1 MTVKQVADMLHLSKN
16 TIKYRMTK
24 LPPEMIEKEDGII
37 YILEEGIKA
46 LQKGKKPSD
55 NQPKEEERA
64 PDRIDNHDEVV
75 NLLKAQIE
83 DLKRDK
89 ENLEKDKA
97 NLLQQLQA
105 KDLQISDLTKSTL
118 AFSMMKLEADTKKK
132 GFFSKLIH
140 RKKEDEP

>member
-1 MTVKQVADMLHLSKN
+1 MTIKQVADMLHLSKN
-16 TIKYRMTK
+16 TVKYRMKK
-24 LPPEMIEKEDGII
+24 LSPEMVEREDGII
-37 YILEEGIKA
+37 YILEDGIKA
-46 LQKGKKPSD
+46 LQKGKRTPD
-55 NQPKEEERA
+55 NQQEDEERVI
-64 PDRIDNHDEVV
+64 DRIDNHDEIV

-83 DLKRDK
+83 DLKKDK

-140 RKKEDEP
+140 RKKEDDI